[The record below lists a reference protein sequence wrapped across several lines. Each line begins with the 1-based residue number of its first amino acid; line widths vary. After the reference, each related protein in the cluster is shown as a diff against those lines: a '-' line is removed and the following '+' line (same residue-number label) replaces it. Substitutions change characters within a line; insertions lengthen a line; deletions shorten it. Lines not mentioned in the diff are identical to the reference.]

1 MTITLRPSTPVTLR
15 RRRPDT
21 VAAAVAAAAV
31 ALVFVLF
38 AGGSWLMARPASG
51 AITTNAADGA
61 TVALDARGRAS
72 LGLSDGVDSLFAPGA
87 ADAVVGRLAA
97 AVHSEGGRFTQ
108 VRLYPDRAFVTAR
121 GADRRVAGYAW
132 VAGSIVPSEP
142 STSLG
147 GELGEFLAFDTDAV
161 AWDRIADLVAIAPAV
176 AHVHDGVVSHVTVD
190 RTTLDPALPL
200 TIRINVTG
208 PNGNGIVEV
217 SADGEVIAVG

>member
-38 AGGSWLMARPASG
+38 AGVSSLVGPASD
-51 AITTNAADGA
+51 AITTDADGGA
-61 TVALDARGRAS
+61 TTALDARDRLS
-72 LGLSDGVDSLFAPGA
+72 LGLGDGVDSLFAPGA
-87 ADAVVGRLAA
+87 ADAVVDRLAT
-97 AVHSEGGRFTQ
+97 AVRSEGGRLTQ

-121 GADRRVAGYAW
+121 GTDRQVAGYAW

-142 STSLG
+142 SASFA
-147 GELGEFLAFDTDAV
+147 GELGEFLAFDVDAV

-208 PNGNGIVEV
+208 PNGNGLVEV